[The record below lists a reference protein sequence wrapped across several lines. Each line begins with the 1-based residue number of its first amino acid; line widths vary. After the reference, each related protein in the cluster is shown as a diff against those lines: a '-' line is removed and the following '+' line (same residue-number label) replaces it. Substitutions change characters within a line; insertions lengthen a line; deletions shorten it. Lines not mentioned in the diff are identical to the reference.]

1 MLLNFF
7 LCALL
12 FFMLPADSLAGP
24 QPCFLVAQLQQPGVL
39 SNRNEISKLIN
50 YAEKKKVSVIFVQV
64 YRANQAWFPSRLADP
79 GPYRNCSKNF
89 SEDPFSLL
97 IRKAHAQGIKIY
109 AWVNLL
115 SLSNNQDAFILK
127 KYGVD
132 ILTRNLKEKKKLD
145 DYKIDHQYF
154 LEPGDQRVQGELS
167 AILEEIIRAYPD
179 LDGIL
184 LDYLR
189 YPDEKPDYGYTEI
202 NIRRFKET
210 TGAKQVEGSSLA
222 WKDWKRAQVNDLL
235 SLIVKRVRS
244 LRPGLRVGATGCAPY
259 IRAYYEAYQD
269 WPAWVN
275 SGLVD
280 FVLLMSYP
288 DNLPEFNADIQEAKG
303 KVKDFKKVYIG
314 LPAYKLRHSP
324 GIFAK
329 QLQAARISG
338 AGGWVVF
345 HYNSV
350 LESPELMDRL

>member
-12 FFMLPADSLAGP
+12 LFTLPADSLAGP

-39 SNRNEISKLIN
+39 SSRSEISKLIN

-64 YRANQAWFPSRLADP
+64 YRANQAWFPSRLADSE
-79 GPYRNCSKNF
+79 PYKTCFKNI
-89 SEDPFSLL
+89 SADPFNLL
-97 IRKAHAQGIKIY
+97 VKKAHAQGIKIY

-145 DYKIDHQYF
+145 DYKIDRQYF
-154 LEPGDQRVQGELS
+154 LEPGDPQVRKELL
-167 AILEEIIRAYPD
+167 AIVEEIIRAYPD
-179 LDGIL
+179 LDGVL

-189 YPDEKPDYGYTEI
+189 YPDERPDYGYTKI
-202 NIRRFKET
+202 NIQRFQET

-222 WKDWKRAQVNDLL
+222 WQDWKRTQVNELL
-235 SLIVKRVRS
+235 SLIAKRVRS
-244 LRPGLRVGATGCAPY
+244 LKPGLRVGATGCAPY

-288 DNLPEFNADIQEAKG
+288 DNLPEFNADIQEAKE
-303 KVKDFKKVYIG
+303 KVKDFRKVYIG
-314 LPAYKLRHSP
+314 LPAYKLLHSP
-324 GIFAK
+324 GTFAK
-329 QLQAARISG
+329 QLQTARISG
-338 AGGWVVF
+338 AGGWAVF
-345 HYNSV
+345 HYNSL
-350 LESPELMDRL
+350 LESLELMDRL